1 MSVKTELRRL
11 RPSSRCGAP
20 TTRLTTCTVT
30 SLMSSR
36 MPWVQP
42 LRMANA
48 SSAGTAVMRPNAV
61 QFMASEMPL
70 ASSVAFIDGSTPAT
84 PANEWMRPRMVP
96 RRPTSVATLPSM
108 AR

>member
-1 MSVKTELRRL
+1 
-11 RPSSRCGAP
+11 
-20 TTRLTTCTVT
+20 
-30 SLMSSR
+30 
-36 MPWVQP
+36 
-42 LRMANA
+42 
-48 SSAGTAVMRPNAV
+48 MRPNAV

-84 PANEWMRPRMVP
+84 PANEWMRPTMVP